1 MLKCLL
7 KKIKMKITLKLKIH
21 FSFYNNCLLQ
31 KFENYLIAKSL
42 QDLKKRSKGW
52 INRVQMD
59 NSNIHMIYVL
69 LDGVGDLPHPD
80 LDGKTPLEA
89 ANTPTLDKIASNGTI
104 GEVISVGKGI
114 APESDIAV
122 FNMLGY
128 KFEHADYAGRGVIEA
143 IGVGID
149 FKDGDLAL
157 RGNYSTL
164 DENEVITDR
173 RAGRHIEKE
182 DADGIAKEL
191 EEKIQFSIPDTKIV
205 VAPTIGHRVT
215 VRIRAP
221 SKKLSSRITN
231 TDPAY
236 SNIGGMGVAKAVGD
250 FLKVEKC
257 LPLEDVEDAKIT
269 SNLVNEFSE
278 QSINIMKNSDINKK
292 RKEQN
297 KKQLSCILLRDA
309 GNKYP
314 DVPPINEKH
323 EMKFSCIVDMPVE
336 LGISE
341 VLKMKA
347 FEAGG
352 LTDYEEKAK
361 VAAKAMETHNAIY
374 VHLKGPDEFGHDGDA
389 IGKMK
394 NIEEIDQRFFKTL
407 VENIDSSNV
416 AIIIS
421 ADHSTPCINKG
432 HSDDPVPVVVSADF
446 IKNDGTTRMTEEQAK
461 KGSIGLL
468 QGAEVVTKSLELI
481 RSQIKPNH

>member
-1 MLKCLL
+1 
-7 KKIKMKITLKLKIH
+7 
-21 FSFYNNCLLQ
+21 
-31 KFENYLIAKSL
+31 
-42 QDLKKRSKGW
+42 
-52 INRVQMD
+52 MD
-59 NSNIHMIYVL
+59 NSDVHMIYVL

-128 KFEHADYAGRGVIEA
+128 KFKHADYAGRGVIEA
-143 IGVGID
+143 IGIGID

-164 DENEVITDR
+164 NDEGVIIDR

-182 DADGIAKEL
+182 DADGVAKEI
-191 EEKIQFSIPDTKIV
+191 EEKIKLTSPDVSV
-205 VAPTIGHRVT
+205 VVSPTIGHRAT
-215 VRIRAP
+215 VRIRKD
-221 SKKLSSRITN
+221 SQKLSSRITN

-250 FLKVEKC
+250 FLKIEKC
-257 LPLEDVEDAKIT
+257 LPLEDNNDSKFTA
-269 SNLVNEFSE
+269 NLVNEFSE
-278 QSINIMKNSDINKK
+278 KSIEIMKESQINK
-292 RKEQN
+292 RRQSEN

-314 DVPPINEKH
+314 DVIPINEKYD
-323 EMKFSCIVDMPVE
+323 MNFSCIVDMPVE
-336 LGISE
+336 IGISE
-341 VLKMKA
+341 VLKMRA

-361 VAAKAMETHNAIY
+361 VAAKAMETQNAIY

-389 IGKMK
+389 VGKMK

-407 VENIDSSNV
+407 VENIDSSKV

-432 HSDDPVPVVVSADF
+432 HSDDPVPLLVSGDF
-446 IKNDGTTRMTEEQAK
+446 IKKDGTTRMTEQQAK

-468 QGAEVVTKSLELI
+468 QGAEVVEKSLELI
-481 RSQIKPNH
+481 KSQI

>member
-1 MLKCLL
+1 
-7 KKIKMKITLKLKIH
+7 
-21 FSFYNNCLLQ
+21 
-31 KFENYLIAKSL
+31 
-42 QDLKKRSKGW
+42 
-52 INRVQMD
+52 
-59 NSNIHMIYVL
+59 MIYVL

-80 LDGKTPLEA
+80 LNGKTPLEA
-89 ANTPTLDKIASNGTI
+89 ANTPTLDKIASNGAI

-128 KFEHADYAGRGVIEA
+128 KFQHADYSGRGVIEA
-143 IGVGID
+143 IGIGID
-149 FKDGDLAL
+149 FKNGDLAL

-164 DENEVITDR
+164 KDEVIIDR

-182 DADGIAKEL
+182 DADGIAKEI
-191 EEKIQFSIPDTKIV
+191 EEKIKLSSPDISVV

-215 VRIRAP
+215 VRIRKK
-221 SKKLSSRITN
+221 SQKLSSRITN

-250 FLKVEKC
+250 FMKIEKC
-257 LPLEDVEDAKIT
+257 LPLDDTEDSKFTA
-269 SNLVNEFSE
+269 NLVNEFSE
-278 QSINIMKNSDINKK
+278 KSISIMKESEINKK
-292 RKEQN
+292 RKSEN

-314 DVPPINEKH
+314 DVIPINEKYG
-323 EMKFSCIVDMPVE
+323 MNFSCIVDMPVE

-341 VLKMKA
+341 VLEMKA

-352 LTDYEEKAK
+352 LTDYEEKAR
-361 VAAKAMETHNAIY
+361 VAAKAMETQNSIY

-407 VENIDSSNV
+407 VENIDSSKV

-432 HSDDPVPVVVSADF
+432 HSDDPVPVLVSGDF

-481 RSQIKPNH
+481 KSQI

>member
-1 MLKCLL
+1 
-7 KKIKMKITLKLKIH
+7 
-21 FSFYNNCLLQ
+21 
-31 KFENYLIAKSL
+31 
-42 QDLKKRSKGW
+42 
-52 INRVQMD
+52 
-59 NSNIHMIYVL
+59 MIYVL

-80 LDGKTPLEA
+80 LSGKTPLEA
-89 ANTPTLDKIASNGTI
+89 ADTPTLDRIASNGTI

-128 KFEHADYAGRGVIEA
+128 RFRHADYAGRGVIEA
-143 IGVGID
+143 IGVGMD

-164 DENEVITDR
+164 DDQKVIIDR

-182 DADGIAKEL
+182 DADGIAKEI
-191 EEKIQFSIPDTKIV
+191 EAKIRLSSQDVSVV

-215 VRIRAP
+215 VRIRKE
-221 SKKLSSRITN
+221 SQKLSSRITN

-250 FLKVEKC
+250 FLKIEKC
-257 LPLEDVEDAKIT
+257 LPLDDAEDSKFTA
-269 SNLVNEFSE
+269 NLVNEFSE
-278 QSINIMKNSDINKK
+278 KSIEIMKNSQINKK
-292 RKEQN
+292 RQDGN

-309 GNKYP
+309 GNRYP
-314 DVPPINEKH
+314 DVMPINQKYA
-323 EMKFSCIVDMPVE
+323 MNFSCIVDMPVE
-336 LGISE
+336 LGISK

-361 VAAKAMETHNAIY
+361 VAAKAMETQNSIY

-407 VENIDSSNV
+407 VENIDSSKV
-416 AIIIS
+416 AIVIS
-421 ADHSTPCINKG
+421 ADHSTPCIHKG
-432 HSDDPVPVVVSADF
+432 HSDDPVPVLVSGDF
-446 IKNDGTTRMTEEQAK
+446 IKNDGTTRMTEAQAK

-468 QGAEVVTKSLELI
+468 QGAEVVSKAFELI
-481 RSQIKPNH
+481 KSQI

>member
-1 MLKCLL
+1 
-7 KKIKMKITLKLKIH
+7 
-21 FSFYNNCLLQ
+21 
-31 KFENYLIAKSL
+31 
-42 QDLKKRSKGW
+42 
-52 INRVQMD
+52 MD
-59 NSNIHMIYVL
+59 NSDIHMIYVL

-89 ANTPTLDKIASNGTI
+89 ANTPTLDKIARNGAI

-128 KFEHADYAGRGVIEA
+128 KFKHADYVGRGVIEA

-149 FKDGDLAL
+149 FRDGDLAL

-164 DENEVITDR
+164 NDENVIIDR

-182 DADGIAKEL
+182 DADGIAKEIV
-191 EEKIQFSIPDTKIV
+191 ENIKISSPDISVV

-215 VRIRAP
+215 VRIRKE
-221 SKKLSSRITN
+221 SQKLSSRITN

-236 SNIGGMGVAKAVGD
+236 INIGGMGVAKAVGD
-250 FLKVEKC
+250 FLKIEKC
-257 LPLEDVEDAKIT
+257 LPLDDTEDSKFTANI
-269 SNLVNEFSE
+269 VNEFSE
-278 QSINIMKNSDINKK
+278 KSIEIMKNSQINK
-292 RKEQN
+292 RRQNEN

-314 DVPPINEKH
+314 DVIPINEKYG
-323 EMKFSCIVDMPVE
+323 MNFSCIVDMPVE
-336 LGISE
+336 LGISD

-361 VAAKAMETHNAIY
+361 VAAKAMETQNSIY

-407 VENIDSSNV
+407 VENIDSSKV

-432 HSDDPVPVVVSADF
+432 HSDDPVPVLVSGDF
-446 IKNDGTTRMTEEQAK
+446 IKKDGTTRMTEEQAK

-468 QGAEVVTKSLELI
+468 QGADVVGKALELI
-481 RSQIKPNH
+481 KSQI